1 MATVGTGAVPRLLL
15 EHLLET
21 LAGNLAENEPFSHF
35 YLKNVFPDDIYARM
49 MEQLPDS
56 KYYTPLSTENYHM
69 PPARARRCFCA
80 RWRTY
85 RGVAGVAVAELWD
98 AIGETMKS
106 PELKKLVFEKLA
118 VDLAARF
125 HVPRE
130 ETSRIFGIP
139 KASLFR
145 DTDGYEIAPHPD
157 GRAKVVTMQ
166 LYLPADR
173 SQLRWAGALC
183 AAAAFAEGNL
193 FVAGTLPESEAI
205 RIPAKQRLCVCRL
218 ELVAQEKLARTRI
231 AARRFRRAEH
241 AVEYLLRPRRPKLL
255 RLEAT
260 GYRLQARERDED
272 TRLSPQASS
281 LKPQAS
287 RPPRRYQSPLTCSR
301 NSLNRT

>member
-1 MATVGTGAVPRLLL
+1 MATVGTRRSFRDYCL

-56 KYYTPLSTENYHM
+56 KYYTPLSTENYHN
-69 PPARARRCFCA
+69 A
-80 RWRTY
+80 
-85 RGVAGVAVAELWD
+85 AGQSTRDVFALDGEHIAALPESQRELWD

-173 SQLRWAGALC
+173 SQLALGT
-183 AAAAFAEGNL
+183 ALYVRRLHSLKGIYSWQGRFQKVKQFEFQPNSGYAFAVSNSWHKKSWHGRES
-193 FVAGTLPESEAI
+193 LPEGSGVRNTLLNI
-205 RIPAKQRLCVCRL
+205 YF
-218 ELVAQEKLARTRI
+218 ARDDRS
-231 AARRFRRAEH
+231 
-241 AVEYLLRPRRPKLL
+241 Y
-255 RLEAT
+255 
-260 GYRLQARERDED
+260 
-272 TRLSPQASS
+272 
-281 LKPQAS
+281 
-287 RPPRRYQSPLTCSR
+287 
-301 NSLNRT
+301 